1 MTTGFTFEQ
10 FYIIIKITAVKVVF
24 KFGDRLMVGQLV
36 LVQSIGVRI
45 PVPEHRKF
53 RPNLGRNFMSLWG
66 AARTSPRKAVR
77 TESAP
82 RSLRQV
88 IRLGVRSDDLT
99 NPPPR

>member
-1 MTTGFTFEQ
+1 
-10 FYIIIKITAVKVVF
+10 
-24 KFGDRLMVGQLV
+24 
-36 LVQSIGVRI
+36 
-45 PVPEHRKF
+45 
-53 RPNLGRNFMSLWG
+53 LGRNFMSLWG